1 MLKVTA
7 NHAKEQIS
15 FDVRH
20 KDGQTW
26 LNEQAIQWDLQAINE
41 HTFHAIYQGKSFTIE
56 VVKADFSEK
65 NFLLKINGQKV
76 EYSAK
81 DAIDLLLEKM
91 GLQGKSSA
99 KINQLKAP
107 MPGLIV
113 DVRVAVGQKVSKGE
127 NLLVLEAMKMKNDVF
142 SPVNAIVKSVN
153 VKVGEAV
160 KKDQVLIEFD
170 LLKTNESSS

>member
-1 MLKVTA
+1 MLKITA

-65 NFLLKINGQKV
+65 NFLFKINGQKV

-99 KINQLKAP
+99 KINHLKAP

-127 NLLVLEAMKMKNDVF
+127 NLLVLEAMKMENIIKSPTEGTIKAIKVQKGENVEKNK
-142 SPVNAIVKSVN
+142 I
-153 VKVGEAV
+153 
-160 KKDQVLIEFD
+160 LIEF
-170 LLKTNESSS
+170 E

>member
-1 MLKVTA
+1 MLKITA
-7 NHAKEQIS
+7 NHAKEQIN

-65 NFLLKINGQKV
+65 NFLLKINGQKI

-127 NLLVLEAMKMKNDVF
+127 NLLVLEAMKMENIIKSPTEGTIKAIKVQKGENVEKNK
-142 SPVNAIVKSVN
+142 I
-153 VKVGEAV
+153 
-160 KKDQVLIEFD
+160 LIEF
-170 LLKTNESSS
+170 E